1 MLATIKFEICLIT
14 KGLQMSK
21 KSSKQQQK
29 KTSPQSQ
36 AIAVEQNIRFIVP
49 MPGKSTWHSSKKE
62 LVYRKMHTFK
72 DLAGDTPL
80 EDFQVQFL
88 MEREYPID

>member
-1 MLATIKFEICLIT
+1 
-14 KGLQMSK
+14 MSK
-21 KSSKQQQK
+21 KSSKRQQK
-29 KTSPQSQ
+29 KTLQQTQSFT
-36 AIAVEQNIRFIVP
+36 VDQNIRFIVP
-49 MPGKSTWHSSKKE
+49 MPGRSAWCSSKRE
-62 LVYRKMHTFK
+62 LVYKKIHTFK